1 MIYNI
6 VWYNISR
13 LSEWAP
19 PDVWNEP
26 VLKDRIVNK
35 SNHEKSWMI
44 MINKDYDDDNDDGDL
59 ALKSCL
65 TTPFSSLR
73 RQRKFIALICV
84 KKPHWDSACQ

>member
-26 VLKDRIVNK
+26 VLKDRNVK
-35 SNHEKSWMI
+35 RSNHEESWMI
-44 MINKDYDDDNDDGDL
+44 MINKNYDDDNDDGDL
-59 ALKSCL
+59 ALKSCP
-65 TTPFSSLR
+65 TTPVFFL
-73 RQRKFIALICV
+73 KTPKKIYCLDLGKKAL
-84 KKPHWDSACQ
+84 Q